1 MRVRFMATAL
11 YPFLTSLQKGSLSSF
26 APTNLFPVRSLG
38 VTYALVGSKAF
49 NWLSA
54 GLLVAGLVAAQIL
67 LGGWWYPALATPAF
81 LLVGAAAVMAGLALP
96 GVKDAPGAWCTG
108 LALAFAVYLFWRQSS
123 SPDSYAAQA
132 DTWLVLG
139 ALSVYL
145 TVAWQLRAT
154 GSRWLVLGVLFAL
167 LTGQVFLAVAQF
179 AADIPFHPWAKLARH
194 MALPTGDV
202 PLANHGWISG
212 TLASRTALAGTVEVT
227 AFLALGMLV
236 WGRGGA
242 AVKLVLLWVAAV
254 GFTSLSLSLSRS
266 AYLGLPVGVTVFALL
281 SFFLVYRGALAH
293 RGLLAAG
300 ALTLVVLSLGLAVA
314 AGAGSLSVQL
324 RVAELGLDEYRE
336 KLWFITVPP
345 MLSLDPWLGAGA
357 NMFDQLSLRYRGTG
371 FTAKPVHAHND
382 WLQLLVEYGRV
393 GFLLGAAFF
402 CVHLC
407 AGWRNAMRLVRET
420 APDGILPQSFELGLC
435 TGSVAALAAVGAH
448 AVFDYSLHIPA
459 VALLVALAAGF
470 LSAARIDTTAYP
482 GVALPQWLRSL
493 ALLPLIPGTML
504 LWSVAQDGPAEYRAL
519 QAENALM
526 AGEPAL
532 AWDLAIEGLALRPT
546 NARLLVLAGE
556 SAGQLGDTMSGRRER
571 REWYWRAA
579 QYFSEAVRERPL
591 FAYAWRERGLALDA
605 AGKYDQALPSHLR
618 AIARDPDHARGYEYL
633 ALHYYRQGR
642 VEEAGRLFRLAQQL
656 PGSRLAAS
664 YLRQM
669 EAGQNSF

>member
-1 MRVRFMATAL
+1 M
-11 YPFLTSLQKGSLSSF
+11 
-26 APTNLFPVRSLG
+26 
-38 VTYALVGSKAF
+38 GSKAL
-49 NWLSA
+49 NWLCASLLAA
-54 GLLVAGLVAAQIL
+54 GLASSQAL
-67 LGGWWYPALATPAF
+67 LGGWWYPALAAPAYLF
-81 LLVGAAAVMAGLALP
+81 VGAAAVMAGLALA
-96 GVKDAPGAWCTG
+96 GAKDAPGAWCTG
-108 LALAFAVYLFWRQSS
+108 LSLAFAAYLFWRQSD

-132 DTWLVLG
+132 DTWLLLG

-145 TVAWQLRAT
+145 SVAWQLRA
-154 GSRWLVLGVLFAL
+154 GGPRWLLLGVLFVL
-167 LTGQVFLAVAQF
+167 LTAQVFLAVAQF
-179 AADIPFHPWAKLARH
+179 AAEIPFHPWAKLARH

-202 PLANHGWISG
+202 PLPNHGWISG

-266 AYLGLPVGVTVFALL
+266 AYLGLPVGVAVFALL
-281 SFFLVYRGALAH
+281 SFFLVHRGALAH

-300 ALTLVVLSLGLAVA
+300 ALALVVLSLGLAVA
-314 AGAGSLSVQL
+314 AGAGSISVQL
-324 RVAELGLDEYRE
+324 RVAELGLDDYRE

-345 MLSLDPWLGAGA
+345 MLTLDPWLGAGA

-393 GFLLGAAFF
+393 GFLLGATFF
-402 CVHLC
+402 LVHLG

-435 TGSVAALAAVGAH
+435 TGAVAALAAVGAH

-470 LSAARIDTTAYP
+470 LAAARIDPAANP
-482 GVALPQWLRSL
+482 GATLPWWLRSL
-493 ALLPLIPGTML
+493 ALVPLVPGSL
-504 LWSVAQDGPAEYRAL
+504 LVWSVAQDGPAEYRAL

-526 AGEPAL
+526 AGDITR
-532 AWDLAIEGLALRPT
+532 AWDLSIEGLALRPS

-556 SAGQLGDTMSGRRER
+556 SAGQLGDGVSGQRER
-571 REWYWRAA
+571 HEWYWRAA
-579 QYFSEAVRERPL
+579 QYFSEAVRERPF

-633 ALHYYRQGR
+633 ALHYYRQGK
-642 VEEAGRLFRLAQQL
+642 VEEASRLFRLAQQL
-656 PGSRLAAS
+656 PGSRLAAT
-664 YLRQM
+664 YLQQI
-669 EAGQNSF
+669 EAGRDSF